1 MHILMVL
8 AHPLEESFAASVARI
23 ARETLEARGHTVDLL
38 DLYREGFDPRLTV
51 AERGSYFDK
60 DYDASGVSPWIERLK
75 AADGLVLV
83 FPQWWFNFPAILKG
97 FFDRVFAPGVAFD
110 HDAAGGRIVP
120 RLGNIRLFWA
130 LTSTGSPLVGR
141 ASLHGKSGAAAAEAR
156 HRRLLRQGARLPHGH
171 SARHGSGDGGEAETP
186 YRACEGSGEPHL
198 TGDLFEDREEFP
210 E

>member
-1 MHILMVL
+1 MRILMVL
-8 AHPLEESFAASVARI
+8 AHPLEESFAASVARV
-23 ARETLEARGHTVDLL
+23 ARETLEAKGHTVDLL

-60 DYDASGVSPWIERLK
+60 SYDAAGVSPWIERLK

-97 FFDRVFAPGVAFD
+97 FFDRVFAPGIAFD

-130 LTSTGSPLVGR
+130 LTSTGSPWWVVHLYMGNPV
-141 ASLHGKSGAAAAEAR
+141 
-156 HRRLLRQGARLPHGH
+156 RRLLKRGIAAFCGKGLDFRMVTLHDMDRVTE
-171 SARHGSGDGGEAETP
+171 AKRKRHIERV
-186 YRACEGSGEPHL
+186 RALVS
-198 TGDLFEDREEFP
+198 RI
-210 E
+210 

>member
-38 DLYREGFDPRLTV
+38 DLYREGFDPRRTV

-60 DYDASGVSPWIERLK
+60 DYDASGVSPWIERLR

-120 RLGNIRLFWA
+120 RLRNIRLFWA
-130 LTSTGSPLVGR
+130 LTSTGSPWWVVHLYMGNPV
-141 ASLHGKSGAAAAEAR
+141 
-156 HRRLLRQGARLPHGH
+156 RRLLKRGIAAFCGKGLDFRMVTLHDMDRVTE
-171 SARHGSGDGGEAETP
+171 AKRKRHIERV
-186 YRACEGSGEPHL
+186 RALVS
-198 TGDLFEDREEFP
+198 RI
-210 E
+210 